1 MSAQTSYFRLGLF
14 VLVVIGLL
22 VGGVIALGAG
32 AWLKEGFMVETYVTE
47 SVTGLD
53 VGSPVKMFGVQ
64 IGQVKK
70 VGFVAAKYR
79 PNNAAERV
87 RFNRYI
93 LIEMEV
99 DPELLPNMSMV
110 ERRALLAKNVEA
122 GMRFHLQSSFTG
134 PTYVNADYV
143 DPNVHKPPRI
153 DWEPEHLYVP
163 SAPGTMAQVTSAV
176 ERLASQ
182 IEKAEIAKVV
192 ENINT
197 LVVDTNK
204 AINQLQVGEIN
215 KQALA
220 LGTELQAAVKRI
232 EQILGNPAID
242 KGISDMGVA
251 IAGVKDV
258 VVSSQAD
265 VKTTLKDLPKITARL
280 SGTAEEIDK
289 IVKSPEIKRALAG
302 LANTADNAGP
312 AMIALRKTAF
322 RLDNLLA
329 SQQRDIEAVILG
341 LRKTVENISALSEDA
356 ADNPSRV
363 IFGSPP
369 PRTHPGDKK

>member
-14 VLVVIGLL
+14 VLVAIGLL

-32 AWLKEGFMVETYVTE
+32 AWFKEGFMVETYVTE
-47 SVTGLD
+47 SVAGLD
-53 VGSPVKMFGVQ
+53 VGSPVKMYGVQ

-70 VGFVAAKYR
+70 IGFVAAKYK
-79 PNNAAERV
+79 PKTAAERI
-87 RFNRYI
+87 RFNRFI

-99 DPELLPNMSMV
+99 DPELLPDVSMA
-110 ERRALLAKNVEA
+110 ERQALLTQNVEA
-122 GMRFHLQSSFTG
+122 GMRFRLQSSLTG
-134 PTYVNADYV
+134 PTYVNADYL
-143 DPNVHKPPRI
+143 DPNVHKPPKI
-153 DWEPEHLYVP
+153 DWEPEHPYIP
-163 SAPGTMAQVTSAV
+163 SAVGTMAQVTSAV
-176 ERLASQ
+176 ERLATQ
-182 IEKAEIAKVV
+182 VEKAEIAKVV
-192 ENINT
+192 NNINT

-215 KQALA
+215 KQVLA
-220 LGTELQAAVKRI
+220 LGTNLEAAVVRI
-232 EQILGNPAID
+232 EKILGNPAID
-242 KGISDMGVA
+242 KGIADLGTA
-251 IAGVKDV
+251 AAGIKDV
-258 VVSSQAD
+258 VLSSQDD
-265 VKTTLKDLPKITARL
+265 VKTTLRELPKITARL
-280 SGTAEEIDK
+280 SSTAEEIDK

-302 LANTADNAGP
+302 LADTADNAGP
-312 AMIALRKTAF
+312 AMIALRKTAL

-356 ADNPSRV
+356 AENPSRV

>member
-14 VLVVIGLL
+14 VLVAIGLL

-70 VGFVAAKYR
+70 VGFVAAKYK
-79 PNNAAERV
+79 PKSAAERV

-215 KQALA
+215 KQVLT
-220 LGTELQAAVKRI
+220 LGTGLQAAVTRI
-232 EQILGNPAID
+232 EKILGNPAID

-258 VVSSQAD
+258 VISSQAD

-280 SGTAEEIDK
+280 SSTAEEIDK
-289 IVKSPEIKRALAG
+289 IIKSPEVKRTLIG
-302 LANTADNAGP
+302 LATTAENAGP
-312 AMIALRKTAF
+312 AMVRLRKTAQ

-329 SQQRDIEAVILG
+329 SQQRDIEAVIIG
-341 LRKTVENISALSEDA
+341 LRRTMENITALSEDA
-356 ADNPSRV
+356 SENPSRV
-363 IFGSPP
+363 LFGSPP
-369 PRTHPGDKK
+369 PRTNPGDKK